1 MKENNIYVGI
11 DVSKLTLDIH
21 VNALGAHSHQVI
33 KNSTKGISLFL
44 DELTETYPTRN
55 ILIGIENTG
64 LYNWIFYEVAQLFK
78 VDLFVLHPLHLK
90 RSMGM
95 VRGKNDKIDADR
107 ISNFIALHYKRLKPY
122 EVPQKSIQKVKLLTT
137 QRARLIKERSA
148 IKTSQKEVEITGVK
162 IIIKLVQKMN
172 KKLIN
177 HINQAIKEV
186 ETAINAII
194 STDLKLKH
202 TFDLITSVPGVGKIL
217 GWELLVKT
225 DGFNQL
231 TNPRKLACYAGVV
244 PFDFSSGTSIYK
256 RPRTSVLADRKLK
269 KLLHMA
275 SLRVIQI
282 DGELKN
288 YFHRKVEQGKN
299 KMSVLNAIRNK
310 ILARVCATI
319 KNQQKYIDQSL
330 VLS

>member
-21 VNALGAHSHQVI
+21 VNALGANSHHVI
-33 KNSTKGISLFL
+33 KNSTKEISLFL
-44 DELTETYPTRN
+44 DELTEIYPTRN

-64 LYNWIFYEVAQLFK
+64 LYNWVFYEVAQLFK
-78 VDLFVLHPLHLK
+78 VDVFVLHPLHLK
-90 RSMGM
+90 RSIGM
-95 VRGKNDKIDADR
+95 VRGKNDKVDAAR
-107 ISNFIALHYKRLKPY
+107 ISNFIALQYKKLKPH

-162 IIIKLVQKMN
+162 TIIKLVQKMN

-177 HINQAIKEV
+177 HINQAIKEI
-186 ETAINAII
+186 ETVINTII

-202 TFDLITSVPGVGKIL
+202 IFDLITSVPGVGKIL

-256 RPRTSVLADRKLK
+256 KPRTSVLADRKLK

-275 SLRVIQI
+275 SLRVIQMN
-282 DGELKN
+282 GELKN
-288 YFHRKVEQGKN
+288 YFNRKVEQGKN

-319 KNQQKYIDQSL
+319 KNQQKYIDHSL